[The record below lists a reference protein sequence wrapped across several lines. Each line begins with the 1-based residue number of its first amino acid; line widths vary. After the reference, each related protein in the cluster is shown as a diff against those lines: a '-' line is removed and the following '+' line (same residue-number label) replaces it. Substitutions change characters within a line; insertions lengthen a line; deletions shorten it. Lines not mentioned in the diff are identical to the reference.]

1 MSKIIVQKGRRAN
14 ADQGEEGKLTIADRR
29 GGRVYEPLIFAYAI
43 CEQPLNMD
51 IGHYL

>member
-29 GGRVYEPLIFAYAI
+29 GGESTNPLFLLTLYVSS
-43 CEQPLNMD
+43 P
-51 IGHYL
+51 